1 MFARLVADSFTR
13 RPRRKLLTTAAL
25 ALGMAVA
32 TAALSVSL
40 DVGDRLAR
48 EFRSLGANL
57 LVTPQADS
65 LPLEIGGV
73 DYRPVNSGA
82 YLPEADL
89 AKLKTIFWRNNIIAF
104 APILEVR
111 VILEKDT
118 MSLLLHPDL
127 KPDTTLIGTWAQHS
141 VSLVEDGNF
150 ATGIQETNPWWHVRG
165 DWFRDDA
172 PDCVVGRGLAAEKK
186 IRIGDELQVYET
198 KAISPPL
205 RVNVTPLVNLVE
217 KVLPN
222 GGPQIKTDSHPS
234 GQSLRS
240 LLRDHIS
247 SLNERGPMT
256 DHVALLHKLRVTGIL
271 TTGGVEDDAIV
282 APIAVTQQIAGESGQ
297 YRKLYVSALT
307 KPEDDFGRR
316 DPKTMK
322 PDELERW
329 SCSPYVSSIAYS
341 IKQALPGSDVRVIR
355 RVAEGEGAILTKVRA
370 LLWLVTFAAL
380 LAAAIAVG
388 ASSAAS
394 VIERRT
400 EIGLMKALGAGSSTV
415 GFLLAAE
422 QLLLAFVGGG
432 LGYSLG
438 IFLARVVGEKI
449 FGVAPEPSLLVL
461 LVILCLAVA
470 VTLLGSAIPLRRA
483 SRYEPA
489 PILRGE

>member
-1 MFARLVADSFTR
+1 MFLRLVADSVTR
-13 RPRRKLLTTAAL
+13 RPRQKLLTTAAL

-73 DYRPVNSGA
+73 DYRPVNAGA

-89 AKLKTIFWRNNIIAF
+89 PKLKTIFWRNNIVGF
-104 APILEVR
+104 APALELSVIAETDHMKIL
-111 VILEKDT
+111 LKNN
-118 MSLLLHPDL
+118 L
-127 KPDTTLIGTWAQHS
+127 KPDITLIGTWARHS
-141 VSLVEDGNF
+141 VALPEGGRFETGVEK
-150 ATGIQETNPWWHVRG
+150 TNPWWRIDG
-165 DWFRDDA
+165 KWFDDSSNE
-172 PDCVVGRGLAAEKK
+172 CVIGRNLARRKNVK
-186 IRIGDELQVYET
+186 IGDELLAYEVKPVNPPI
-198 KAISPPL
+198 KANLAPL
-205 RVNVTPLVNLVE
+205 
-217 KVLPN
+217 
-222 GGPQIKTDSHPS
+222 
-234 GQSLRS
+234 
-240 LLRDHIS
+240 
-247 SLNERGPMT
+247 
-256 DHVALLHKLRVTGIL
+256 VALLDEAPTNSSSQTRTDSRIGNQPLVSFLRDRLSSLSAPGREFDESLFEHKLRVTGIL
-271 TTGGVEDDAIV
+271 STGGDEDDAIV
-282 APIAVTQQIAGESGQ
+282 APLAIAQQIADRPGQ

-341 IKQALPGSDVRVIR
+341 IKQVLPGADVRVIR
-355 RVAEGEGAILTKVRA
+355 RVAEVEGRILTRVRM
-370 LLWLVTFAAL
+370 LLWLVTCVAL
-380 LAAAIAVG
+380 LAAALAVG

-400 EIGLMKALGAGSSTV
+400 EIGLMKALGAGSGTV

-432 LGYSLG
+432 IGYALG

-449 FGVAPEPSLLVL
+449 FGAAPEPSLLVL
-461 LVILCLAVA
+461 VVTIGLAA
-470 VTLLGSAIPLRRA
+470 GVTLLGSALPLRRA